1 MSRISEIWDVA
12 LEYLKEELSPI
23 VYNQYMKPIEPLYY
37 SDGTFV
43 LKFEEEYQR
52 LCVQNQYRVL
62 VTKALNY
69 ATNSSVN
76 LKLITDADEYEEEAF
91 ANAENITPV
100 KNYWQMSFNPKYTFE
115 NFIVG
120 SNNRLA
126 YAAAI
131 AVSKAPAQKYNPL
144 FIYGPSGLGKT
155 HLMQA
160 IAQSILEDKPRCKVV
175 LISIEK
181 FTNDFIETIRNK
193 TNLQFRNKYRSADV
207 LLVDDIQ
214 FVAGKEAT
222 QEEFFHTFNEL
233 YNAGKQ
239 IILTSDKSP
248 KDIPNLEVRL
258 RSRFECGLEC
268 DISPPNFETRVAILK
283 KKAEYEQLELDNEIF
298 EFIAENT
305 GSNVRELEGT
315 LLKIKVLT
323 ETEEEPLS
331 NEEII
336 EYLKQSISS
345 PERRIP
351 IETIIQSAAKYYS
364 VTYADL
370 LSSKRSMNIAKARQV
385 AMYLARELTDLS
397 LPAIGDNL
405 GGRNHS
411 TVIHACAKI
420 VKEENEN
427 PNFKNEI
434 EQLISNIR
442 SMNN

>member
-175 LISIEK
+175 FISSEK

-258 RSRFECGLEC
+258 RSRFE
-268 DISPPNFETRVAILK
+268 
-283 KKAEYEQLELDNEIF
+283 
-298 EFIAENT
+298 
-305 GSNVRELEGT
+305 
-315 LLKIKVLT
+315 
-323 ETEEEPLS
+323 
-331 NEEII
+331 
-336 EYLKQSISS
+336 
-345 PERRIP
+345 
-351 IETIIQSAAKYYS
+351 
-364 VTYADL
+364 
-370 LSSKRSMNIAKARQV
+370 
-385 AMYLARELTDLS
+385 
-397 LPAIGDNL
+397 
-405 GGRNHS
+405 
-411 TVIHACAKI
+411 
-420 VKEENEN
+420 
-427 PNFKNEI
+427 
-434 EQLISNIR
+434 
-442 SMNN
+442 